1 MSLADWTTVPRR
13 SLDPQ
18 WRLLCLPYAGGTA
31 GLYRSW
37 AEILPPE
44 YEVHAVQLPGRE
56 WRIKEPPMRRV
67 APVVE
72 ALLEVVAPLQDRPLA
87 LFGHSLGALLA
98 FELARAMRRAGMEEP
113 AHLFVSGHRAPQL
126 DSGERPVHDAPDE
139 IFVNSLR
146 ALQGTPEELLAN
158 DELMAL
164 LLPAL
169 RADFEIAD
177 TYQFTPEAPLAC
189 PVSAFGGVADL
200 VTPRDRLEPW
210 AEVTDGPF
218 KLRMFPGGHFFV
230 NDGRDLV
237 LRALLGDLMTV
248 RA

>member
-1 MSLADWTTVPRR
+1 MSLADWTSVPRR
-13 SLDPQ
+13 SMDPQ

-31 GLYRSW
+31 GVYRPW
-37 AEILPPE
+37 ADILPPE
-44 YEVHAVQLPGRE
+44 YEVHAVQMPGRE

-67 APVVE
+67 QPVVE

-87 LFGHSLGALLA
+87 LFGHSLGALIA
-98 FELARAMRRAGMEEP
+98 FELARAMRRNGLDEP
-113 AHLFVSGHRAPQL
+113 GHMFVSGHRGPQVEPIEP
-126 DSGERPVHDAPDE
+126 SVHDAPDE
-139 IFVNSLR
+139 IFMNSLR

-177 TYQFTPEAPLAC
+177 TYEYTPEPPLTC
-189 PVSAFGGVADL
+189 PISAFGGVGDT
-200 VTPRDRLEPW
+200 VTPRERLEPW
-210 AEVTDGPF
+210 VELTEGPF

-230 NDGRDLV
+230 NDSRDLV